1 MKIEPADIRT
11 ELGQYEWRRATWM
24 DEKLVACSPF
34 RADHT
39 PSFYVFLRDTPTAP
53 AGSWGD
59 SGTGDRGNFVR
70 LIALLR
76 GLSEDEAREYLKNQ
90 YGTEEVTEPLTVNIG
105 TIGRPKPKPL
115 DTSVLNRYKYR
126 HPYLTCRGISE
137 QVQRMMRVGYCRE
150 KRAVT
155 IPWFGPKGEL
165 AALMYRKVSGKA
177 FWFEKGGL
185 PLRDLVY
192 GIDVIYRRKIN
203 HAVLVEAPI
212 DAMYVMTA
220 GFPAI
225 ALGGANFSEG
235 KSDVL
240 RRSPLEEITI
250 MADNDEA
257 GQKWKEQAIDKLMGY
272 MKVKVAE
279 FPNKYKDANDIRC
292 LDELIKY
299 INEARDE
306 KYGVYMKKAGHA
318 RRNVC

>member
-1 MKIEPADIRT
+1 MTAPSSSDIRS
-11 ELGQYEWRRATWM
+11 ELEKYDWRRATWKE
-24 DEKLVACSPF
+24 EKLVACSPF
-34 RADHT
+34 RDDYT
-39 PSFYVFLRDTPTAP
+39 PSFYVYLRDTPTAP

-105 TIGRPKPKPL
+105 TIGRPKSKPL

-272 MKVKVAE
+272 MKVKAAE
-279 FPNKYKDANDIRC
+279 FPNKYKDANDVKD
-292 LDELIKY
+292 LGELCGY
-299 INEARDE
+299 IQCAEVVNFSSETIF
-306 KYGVYMKKAGHA
+306 
-318 RRNVC
+318 